1 MGIYE
6 KDDVYKQSWLDYTK
20 QILQKVSFDTL
31 LFTKELNKAIQVLS
45 ETDIEVLERWVYET
59 FSLNLTLEA
68 VKVLDNK

>member
-1 MGIYE
+1 MM
-6 KDDVYKQSWLDYTK
+6 YKQSWLDYTK

>member
-1 MGIYE
+1 MRKMI
-6 KDDVYKQSWLDYTK
+6 YKQSWLDYSK

-31 LFTKELNKAIQVLS
+31 LFTKELNKALQVLS
-45 ETDIEVLERWVYET
+45 KTDIEVLERWVYET